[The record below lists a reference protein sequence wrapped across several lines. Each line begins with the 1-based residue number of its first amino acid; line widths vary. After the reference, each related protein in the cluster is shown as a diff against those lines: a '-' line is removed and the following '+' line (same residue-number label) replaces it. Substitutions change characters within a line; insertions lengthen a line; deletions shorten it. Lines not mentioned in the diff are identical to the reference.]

1 MRFDP
6 GKAVVTGQ
14 PEPVTQRSLVA
25 GSGDVSHDGEW
36 GAFTTQGRQ
45 KEDVFVIR
53 KDGTGIRQLT
63 DDPYR
68 NRLPTWSPDGKRL
81 AFYSNRSGKM
91 EIWTIHSDGGGLQ
104 QLTYT
109 RDGYVQLPRNL
120 FARKSSSMC
129 ASFATRV
136 FPCCSDDLA

>member
-91 EIWTIHSDGGGLQ
+91 EIWTIHSKIFFHVRLVCDES
-104 QLTYT
+104 
-109 RDGYVQLPRNL
+109 LPVL
-120 FARKSSSMC
+120 FGRFGVRQPVANRS
-129 ASFATRV
+129 A
-136 FPCCSDDLA
+136 PD